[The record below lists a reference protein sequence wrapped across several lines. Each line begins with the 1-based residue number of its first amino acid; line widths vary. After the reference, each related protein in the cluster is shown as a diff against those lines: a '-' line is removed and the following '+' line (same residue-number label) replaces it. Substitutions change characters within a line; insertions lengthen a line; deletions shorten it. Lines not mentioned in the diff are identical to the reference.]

1 MRYLLDTNAV
11 IAVLNRNDTF
21 IQTMTQHAPTDIG
34 VSAVSWFELQY
45 GAHKSQRSTENLTRL
60 GKLRFE
66 ILPFD
71 ASAADMA
78 GRIRAD
84 LERRGLPIGGFDTL
98 IAGHA
103 LSRGLTLITHNLREF
118 RRVEGLSA
126 ESWQ

>member
-1 MRYLLDTNAV
+1 MKYLLDTNAV
-11 IAVLNRNDTF
+11 IAVLNRNNTF
-21 IQTMTQHAPTDIG
+21 ISAMKQHAPADIG
-34 VSAVSWFELQY
+34 LSAISWFELHY
-45 GAHKSQRSTENLTRL
+45 GAHKSQRVTENLTKL

-71 ASAADMA
+71 PAAADMA

-84 LERRGLPIGGFDTL
+84 LERRGSPIGGFDTL

-103 LSRGLTLITHNLREF
+103 LSCGLTLITHNLREF